1 MAEQVIVC
9 MRSLPQGTAREVS
22 ALGHRLAWRAL
33 GLLLGCADQQLF
45 ESGVRLAKEE
55 SGRPVWTGTDC
66 FVSISHTGTTAAAAV
81 SRVRIGI
88 DLEPAGRQNLR
99 VARRMFTENEQRWL
113 SQQLQEGAQDAFAR
127 LWTLRE
133 AYAKW
138 TGLGLA
144 GLARRDQSFQ
154 PLEFAVDAQGKVRC
168 SDSLCAAGCVRLGE
182 HLLAVVLP
190 SEVGA
195 ELILEED
202 DGSFKKI
209 WKSA

>member
-1 MAEQVIVC
+1 MAEQVMVC
-9 MRSLPQGTAREVS
+9 MRSLPRGTVREVS
-22 ALGHRLAWRAL
+22 ELGHRLAWHAL
-33 GLLLGCADQQLF
+33 ELLLGCTEQQLL
-45 ESGVRLAKEE
+45 ESGVRLTKEE
-55 SGRPVWTGTDC
+55 SGQPVWMGTDC
-66 FVSISHTGTTAAAAV
+66 FVSISHTGLTAAAAV
-81 SRVRIGI
+81 SRVRVGI

-99 VARRMFTENEQRWL
+99 VARRMFTVGEQRWL

-144 GLARRDQSFQ
+144 GLARRDQSFP
-154 PLEFAVDAQGKVRC
+154 PLEFAIDAQGKIRC
-168 SDSLCAAGCVRLGE
+168 SDRLCASGCVRLGE
-182 HLLAVVLP
+182 HLLSVVVP
-190 SEVGA
+190 ADAGV

>member
-33 GLLLGCADQQLF
+33 GLLLDRAEQQLF

-99 VARRMFTENEQRWL
+99 VACRMFTENEQRWL
-113 SQQLQEGAQDAFAR
+113 SQQLQQGAQDAFAR

-190 SEVGA
+190 
-195 ELILEED
+195 
-202 DGSFKKI
+202 
-209 WKSA
+209 

>member
-1 MAEQVIVC
+1 
-9 MRSLPQGTAREVS
+9 
-22 ALGHRLAWRAL
+22 
-33 GLLLGCADQQLF
+33 
-45 ESGVRLAKEE
+45 
-55 SGRPVWTGTDC
+55 
-66 FVSISHTGTTAAAAV
+66 
-81 SRVRIGI
+81 
-88 DLEPAGRQNLR
+88 
-99 VARRMFTENEQRWL
+99 MFTENEQRWL

-144 GLARRDQSFQ
+144 GLARRDQSFR

>member
-33 GLLLGCADQQLF
+33 GLLLDRAEQQLF

-55 SGRPVWTGTDC
+55 SGRPVWRGTDC
-66 FVSISHTGTTAAAAV
+66 FVSISHTGATAAAAV

-144 GLARRDQSFQ
+144 GLARRDQSFR

-168 SDSLCAAGCVRLGE
+168 SDSLCAVGCVRLGE

>member
-1 MAEQVIVC
+1 ME
-9 MRSLPQGTAREVS
+9 GD
-22 ALGHRLAWRAL
+22 
-33 GLLLGCADQQLF
+33 GLLCLDQPH
-45 ESGVRLAKEE
+45 R
-55 SGRPVWTGTDC
+55 R
-66 FVSISHTGTTAAAAV
+66 TAAAAV

-144 GLARRDQSFQ
+144 GLAGETIFPAAGICSRC
-154 PLEFAVDAQGKVRC
+154 AGKVRC

>member
-1 MAEQVIVC
+1 MAF
-9 MRSLPQGTAREVS
+9 S
-22 ALGHRLAWRAL
+22 
-33 GLLLGCADQQLF
+33 
-45 ESGVRLAKEE
+45 
-55 SGRPVWTGTDC
+55 
-66 FVSISHTGTTAAAAV
+66 AAAGGRTGRFCAV
-81 SRVRIGI
+81 VDI
-88 DLEPAGRQNLR
+88 
-99 VARRMFTENEQRWL
+99 
-113 SQQLQEGAQDAFAR
+113 
-127 LWTLRE
+127 RE

>member
-33 GLLLGCADQQLF
+33 GLLLGCAEQQLF

-55 SGRPVWTGTDC
+55 SGRPVWTGSDC

-99 VARRMFTENEQRWL
+99 VARRMFTENEQRW
-113 SQQLQEGAQDAFAR
+113 AFAR

-138 TGLGLA
+138 TGLGLT

-168 SDSLCAAGCVRLGE
+168 SDSLCAAGCVRLGK

>member
-1 MAEQVIVC
+1 MSVC
-9 MRSLPQGTAREVS
+9 APCRRGRPGRSAPWGTALPGALWGCCWAAPISSFLRVGCAWQRRRVAGQCGGGRTALSRS
-22 ALGHRLAWRAL
+22 ATPGRQRQRRSAGCESASISSLLGGRICGWRAECL
-33 GLLLGCADQQLF
+33 
-45 ESGVRLAKEE
+45 
-55 SGRPVWTGTDC
+55 P
-66 FVSISHTGTTAAAAV
+66 
-81 SRVRIGI
+81 
-88 DLEPAGRQNLR
+88 
-99 VARRMFTENEQRWL
+99 RMNRRWL
-113 SQQLQEGAQDAFAR
+113 SQQLQKGAQDAFAR

-154 PLEFAVDAQGKVRC
+154 PLEFAVEEQGKIRC